1 MRKVTRK
8 DNRFSITEDKAK
20 RTWGTFYVTQPLGG
34 RACLTTTLGP
44 SHTPPHRLHV
54 DISGKI
60 LGTFQKPKET
70 KELSYKTGP
79 AGKKKKKADT
89 RGRHLCKS
97 QPKNQSHTFFEPL
110 LSICQALP
118 LTFGLDLSC

>member
-70 KELSYKTGP
+70 KKLSYKTGP
-79 AGKKKKKADT
+79 AGKKKKKLIPGADIYASHNLKIRAT
-89 RGRHLCKS
+89 HFLSPYSLYARHC
-97 QPKNQSHTFFEPL
+97 P
-110 LSICQALP
+110 
-118 LTFGLDLSC
+118 